1 MLNFRSDRLLLLLT
15 KCLGLI
21 ILPLFDILEVHELL
35 LNKLVVGL
43 VLLRQI
49 LLLMLMLLLVLLELI
64 HHLV

>member
-21 ILPLFDILEVHELL
+21 ILPLFHILEVHELL

-49 LLLMLMLLLVLLELI
+49 LLLLLLLVLLELI